1 MPIFAPFFMQVHYK
15 SNQLPV
21 FRNAVVTIGTFDG
34 VHRGHRQILDKLIQ
48 EAKKVN
54 GETVIITFD
63 PHPRKIVNT
72 QQPAIKLINTLHEKI
87 ELLRQI
93 GIDHLVI
100 VDFTPEF
107 ANQHAD
113 DYIKDFLVG
122 KFQPH
127 TIIIGYDHR
136 FGKNREGD
144 FRLLERMAPVF
155 NYQLKEIPQ
164 HVLNEAGIS
173 STRIREA
180 ILKSDIETANE
191 LLSYHFF
198 FSGEV
203 VHGDKLGRQ
212 LGYPTVNLDT
222 KNEEKIIAGNGI
234 YAVYVD
240 VNNERK
246 KGMMSIGLRP
256 TVGGTKRVI
265 EVNIFD
271 FNADVYGQTLTV
283 TIKKH
288 LRAEVKFNSL
298 EELTAQ
304 MAKDKIESLAVL

>member
-21 FRNAVVTIGTFDG
+21 FSNAVVTIGTFDG
-34 VHRGHRQILDKLIQ
+34 VHRGHRQILDKLLQ
-48 EAKKVN
+48 EARKIN

-63 PHPRKIVNT
+63 PHPRKIVGT
-72 QQPAIKLINTLHEKI
+72 QQPAIKLINTLDEKI
-87 ELLRQI
+87 ELLRQT

-100 VDFTPEF
+100 IDFTPEF

-164 HVLNEAGIS
+164 HVLNEAAIS

-180 ILKSDIETANE
+180 ILRSNIKTANE
-191 LLSYHFF
+191 LLGYDFF

-212 LGYPTVNLDT
+212 LGYPTVNLQMND
-222 KNEEKIIAGNGI
+222 EEKITAGNGI
-234 YAVYVD
+234 YAVYISL
-240 VNNERK
+240 NNEIK

-298 EELTAQ
+298 EELKAQ